1 MAKKDLESGAGLL
14 ADILAQA
21 SWVMRVCIVAGLLA
35 GLAAGGFLGWSWLP
49 PPEPGYRRAYFVT
62 ITFLCFGGLA
72 VGLLAGLLVGTFLEI
87 ALSPFVNLLRPKG
100 RRRRRGRRDAD
111 RDWDD

>member
-1 MAKKDLESGAGLL
+1 MAKKDLGSGSGLL

-21 SWVMRVCIVAGLLA
+21 SWAMRFCIVAGLLA

-49 PPEPGYRRAYFVT
+49 APEPGYRRAYFVT
-62 ITFLCFGGLA
+62 ITLLCFGGVA
-72 VGLLAGLLVGTFLEI
+72 VGLLAGLLAGTFLEI
-87 ALSPFVNLLRPKG
+87 ALSPFVKLLRPKG
-100 RRRRRGRRDAD
+100 RHRRPRDAD